1 MKKHATLNFVYRLIW
16 SKANNC
22 WVAVAEK
29 TKAAGKSSSKRGFVA
44 ITFSALMLGIYAQS
58 AFAGLEGGTIVGGQG
73 EIINSNLVR
82 QDSARLA
89 INALGFGV
97 KLGETFTLQQ
107 NAVTDIA
114 LFRILGQN
122 PSDILGN
129 INAKGQLFISNP
141 NGILFGKNAQVNVGG
156 LIATT
161 LNIDVKDFMDAKFN
175 AAKYSFYNIG
185 KSGRVVNLGNLTAT
199 EGGYIALL
207 APEVRNEGVISGS
220 MGTALLA
227 AGDKVTLDLD
237 NGSLLGYTI
246 DKGTLNALVENKQLI
261 QADGGKVFM
270 GAKAA
275 DKLSTAVVN
284 NTGIVRARSV
294 RNKAGVVSLSGDYV
308 VQAGTLDASGR
319 SGGAIDIDARAIMDS
334 GKAIANGS
342 SGSGGD
348 IHYHATEA
356 LVQTASASM
365 QANGKNSGGN
375 IRLQSDGSLFS
386 SGSMRAGGKQGGVI
400 DVLGES
406 ITLAA
411 ASVDASGTRRG
422 GKVHIGGDFH
432 GANLGMPNA
441 DTVFINGATKIKA
454 DGGKGQVAIWS
465 DERTDYYGSI
475 SANRAGMIEVSS
487 KGDLH
492 YGGGANAGKGGSLL
506 LDPANI
512 IIEASAGPAAFELL
526 DPHSAMGNNFGNN
539 LVALGT
545 TVNGV
550 FTANGKVVVG
560 VAGDDLAATNAG
572 AAYLF
577 DTATGALLSTLTG
590 SNAGDQ
596 IGSDI
601 TMLTNGNYVLSSSTW
616 ANGRGAVTWGSSL
629 AGVSGMVSASNSLVG
644 DATGDQVGSGGVYAL
659 TNGNYVVSSDFWD
672 SNSATNVG
680 AVTWADGAIGIS
692 GLIDNT
698 NSLVG
703 TNANDRVGSRGVT
716 ALDNGNYV
724 VQSPNWRNLGVANAG
739 AATWGDGTVGING
752 EVTSANSLVG
762 STLNDNVGFNVLG
775 LANGNYVVSSELWDN
790 GGIANAGAATWG
802 NGQTGIAG
810 EVTSSNSLVGEK
822 SNDQVGRSVTA
833 LANGN
838 YVVNSAFWD
847 NGAIADAG
855 AATWGDGTTGVTG
868 NISIANSLVGTA
880 QSDWVGL
887 GSVALTNGN
896 YVVISNRWG
905 NGLGAVT
912 WGNGSIG
919 VKGAVSSSNSL
930 VGSKVAVVG
939 DITTGDQIGL
949 GGVYALSNGNY
960 VVNSYRW
967 DNGTIVNAGAVTW
980 GNGTTGITGAV
991 SAGNSLVGT
1000 TAGDFVGSG
1009 GVFALTNGNYVV
1021 NSYQWNGNRGA
1032 VTWGDG
1038 VAGIAGA
1045 VSSSNSLV
1053 GTAVGDFVGAGAG
1066 GVYALTNGNYVV
1078 SSYSWNGNRG
1088 AATWGDGATGIT
1100 GAVSASNSLVGTA
1113 VGDQVSSSGVYA
1125 LNNGN
1130 YVVNTYNW
1138 NSGRGAATWGNGAT
1152 GITGAVSSSNSL
1164 VGATTGDYVGSGG
1177 TTALAN
1183 GNYLVRSF
1191 NYAGARGQL
1200 LVSSFGDI
1208 GFNTAVGQTMTFN
1221 PSALTQTLAAGTAV
1235 TLQASNDIT
1244 VNAAINVGGAS
1255 GGVFTLQAG
1264 RNINLNS
1271 TINTANGDFTAV
1283 AGDPGAIPA
1292 DRLPGTPTI
1301 TLGLGASINTGSG
1314 KTILAAI
1321 DGNFINNSGSATP
1334 LTASQWHVYSAD
1346 PASNS
1351 LNGMVANEQ
1360 YDQPYVTG
1368 STPAYAASGNW
1379 LLYSAAPPTVI
1390 PPTKPPGDVITV
1402 VQKPPPDKPV
1412 ITKKPLAGGCGESLI
1427 LTSASSAFERFNDV
1441 ENDSCGL
1448 DLLLEEPAGNGKSNC
1463 PAGQPK
1469 QSTKEKTEKL

>member
-58 AFAGLEGGTIVGGQG
+58 AFAGLESGTIVGGQG

-207 APEVRNEGVISGS
+207 APEVRNEGVISAS
-220 MGTALLA
+220 MGAAVLA
-227 AGDKVTLDLD
+227 AGDKVTLNLD

-246 DKGTLNALVENKQLI
+246 DKGALNALVENKQLV
-261 QADGGKVFM
+261 QADGGQVFM

-284 NTGIVRARSV
+284 NAGIVRARSV
-294 RNKAGVVSLSGDYV
+294 SSKGGVISLRGDYV
-308 VQAGTLDASGR
+308 VQAGTLDASGKT
-319 SGGAIDIDARAIMDS
+319 GGNINIDARAIVDS
-334 GKAIANGS
+334 GKALANGFA
-342 SGSGGD
+342 GSGGN
-348 IHYHATEA
+348 INYHATEA

-365 QANGKNSGGN
+365 QANGATTGGN

-386 SGSMRAGGKQGGVI
+386 SGSLSATGRKGGAI
-400 DVLGES
+400 DVLGER
-406 ITLAA
+406 IVLAA
-411 ASVDASGTRRG
+411 ADINASGRRG
-422 GKVHIGGDFH
+422 GGKIRIGGDFQ
-432 GANLGMPNA
+432 GKNPDIANA
-441 DTVFINGATKIKA
+441 KTVFINGATKIKA

-475 SANRAGMIEVSS
+475 SASLAGTIEVSS
-487 KGDLH
+487 KGNVH
-492 YGGGANAGKGGSLL
+492 YGGFANAGVGGSLL

-526 DPHSAMGNNFGNN
+526 DPHSATGNNFGNN

-577 DTATGALLSTLTG
+577 DTASGALLSTLTG

-601 TMLTNGNYVLSSSTW
+601 TALTNGNYVLSSSTW

-629 AGVSGMVSASNSLVG
+629 NNVSGMVSASNSLVG

-724 VQSPNWRNLGVANAG
+724 VQSPNWRNLGAANAG
-739 AATWGDGTVGING
+739 AATWGDGTVGISG

-775 LANGNYVVSSELWDN
+775 LANGNYVVSSELWDD

-802 NGQTGIAG
+802 NGLTGIAG
-810 EVTSSNSLVGEK
+810 EVTSSNSLVG
-822 SNDQVGRSVTA
+822 SSAGDQVGRIVTR
-833 LANGN
+833 LTNGN

-847 NGAIADAG
+847 NGAIANVG
-855 AATWGDGTTGVTG
+855 AATWGDGTTGITG
-868 NISIANSLVGTA
+868 AVSISNSLVGTTA
-880 QSDWVGL
+880 GDLVGL
-887 GSVALTNGN
+887 GSTALANGN
-896 YVVISNRWG
+896 YVVSSFNWSGNR
-905 NGLGAVT
+905 GAAT
-912 WGNGSIG
+912 WGDGTTGITG
-919 VKGAVSSSNSL
+919 VVSASNSL
-930 VGSKVAVVG
+930 VGAVA
-939 DITTGDQIGL
+939 GDQVGT
-949 GGVYALSNGNY
+949 GGVYALGNGNY
-960 VVNSYRW
+960 VVSSYRW
-967 DNGTIVNAGAVTW
+967 DNGAIVDAGAVTW

-1000 TAGDFVGSG
+1000 AAGDFVGSG
-1009 GVFALTNGNYVV
+1009 GVTALTNGNYVV
-1021 NSYQWNGNRGA
+1021 NSHQWNANRGA
-1032 VTWGDG
+1032 VTWGNGAAG
-1038 VAGIAGA
+1038 VTGA
-1045 VSSSNSLV
+1045 VSGSNSLV
-1053 GTAVGDFVGAGAG
+1053 GTVAGDFVGTG

-1078 SSYSWNGNRG
+1078 RSYAWNGNRG
-1088 AATWGDGATGIT
+1088 AATWGDGATGST
-1100 GAVSASNSLVGTA
+1100 GAVSAGNSLVGTA
-1113 VGDQVSSSGVYA
+1113 TGDQVSSSGVYA

-1152 GITGAVSSSNSL
+1152 GIIGAVSSSNSL
-1164 VGATTGDYVGSGG
+1164 VGAAIGDHVGSGG
-1177 TTALAN
+1177 TTALTG
-1183 GNYLVRSF
+1183 GNYLVAST
-1191 NYAGARGQL
+1191 NYAGTRGQL

-1314 KTILAAI
+1314 RTILAAI

-1334 LTASQWHVYSAD
+1334 LTASQWHVYSAT
-1346 PASNS
+1346 PASNT
-1351 LNGMVANEQ
+1351 LNGMAANEQ
-1360 YDQPYVTG
+1360 YAQPYVAG
-1368 STPAYAASGNW
+1368 STPAYAAAGNW
-1379 LLYSAAPPTVI
+1379 LLYSAAPPPVT
-1390 PPTKPPGDVITV
+1390 PPTKPPGDIITV
-1402 VQKPPPDKPV
+1402 AQKPPPEKPIV
-1412 ITKKPLAGGCGESLI
+1412 DKKPLHGGCGGEALI
-1427 LTSASSAFERFNDV
+1427 AISAGSVFERFNDI

-1448 DLLLEEPAGNGKSNC
+1448 DLLLEEPANNGKSNC